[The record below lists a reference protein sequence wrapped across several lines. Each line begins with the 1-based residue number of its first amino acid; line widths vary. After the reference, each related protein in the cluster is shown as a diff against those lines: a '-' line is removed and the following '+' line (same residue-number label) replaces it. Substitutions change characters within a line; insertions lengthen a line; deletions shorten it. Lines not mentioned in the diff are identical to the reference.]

1 MKIKLLVVG
10 KTTDSLLKSLILNYK
25 KRIKRYVNFEIIEL
39 NVPKFKNGKI
49 SEIKKKEGIKILEK
63 INIDD
68 QIFLLDEKGD
78 NYNSVEFAKFVE
90 NKTISHGK
98 SIVFT
103 GKLLSLSRD
112 EAKQLTLQLGAKIL
126 NAISTNTDYLICGEK
141 PGSKVVK
148 AQNLNIKILSEN
160 EWLSMIK

>member
-25 KRIKRYVNFEIIEL
+25 KRIKIYVNFEIIEL
-39 NVPKFKNGKI
+39 NVPKFKNGQI

-63 INIDD
+63 ISIDD
-68 QIFLLDEKGD
+68 QVFLLDEKGD

-98 SIVFT
+98 SIVFII
-103 GKLLSLSRD
+103 GGAYGFSDEVYLRSKSKISLSRMTLSHQMIRLFIV
-112 EAKQLTLQLGAKIL
+112 EQLYRAFTIINHHPYHNQ
-126 NAISTNTDYLICGEK
+126 
-141 PGSKVVK
+141 
-148 AQNLNIKILSEN
+148 
-160 EWLSMIK
+160 